1 MFFKRQSNDEDA
13 KYFQCSY
20 FNCNDMMEDINFQ
33 KEENIGVEGEE
44 LAMMLRKAM
53 AVYPLQKS
61 ITAKTCTFESDGSL
75 IEQCSGETAEVE
87 LSTKRDTSEQLRT
100 QASVDR
106 SEIEEFGVH
115 GKDSKDHHTAEFS
128 IVSDLTSI
136 GSLRHNEM
144 MRLVKHMELGKKSDT
159 EGDWTTPEVSKIYT
173 KLYNY
178 SMEKLC
184 DRLKENKSFLKLSSE
199 QESKTP
205 SGHLQTKRKIGEK
218 LSYID
223 EHASIDHVNLNT
235 QRNLNHDQGNK
246 YRRQGVQ
253 KSMVYDS
260 KPSRDLN
267 NVRANAV
274 HLRLYQKSVDM
285 KRSRDVEVK
294 KRSKPITVFNVT
306 PSEAQIRLYEKSR
319 VRQEVGKL
327 RRQQVQQQG
336 ILSPRSRVEVKN
348 IRANSAQLRLF
359 QRSLEKKQIEN
370 AQLEKDSTPL
380 KPTSAMPSEAQMRLY
395 GQSKMR
401 QEEGKH
407 RRLQVEQQKKN
418 DSPQSRPEMKKIQAN
433 AAQLRLYQKSI
444 DMKKERED
452 VLHTDTKELL
462 APRNA
467 APSETQLRLYE
478 QSKSRQEEGK
488 LRRQQLQEYR
498 RNVPES
504 RRELKK
510 IHANAAQLRLYQKS
524 VESKKTQTQILDE
537 DRENDI
543 SINVRKTTPS
553 KTQIRLYEQSRSRQE
568 EGRLRREEV
577 KKQAETARSPEVRP
591 ELKNIH
597 ANATQLRL
605 YQQAMSSP
613 HCASPNDG
621 IF

>member
-1 MFFKRQSNDEDA
+1 MFFKQQSNDEDA

-20 FNCNDMMEDINFQ
+20 LNCNDMMEDTNFQ

-61 ITAKTCTFESDGSL
+61 ITAKTCTFESDGSP
-75 IEQCSGETAEVE
+75 IEQCSGEIAEVE
-87 LSTKRDTSEQLRT
+87 RDTSEQLRT
-100 QASVDR
+100 QVSVDR
-106 SEIEEFGVH
+106 SEIGEFGVH

-136 GSLRHNEM
+136 SSLRHNEM
-144 MRLVKHMELGKKSDT
+144 MKLVKNMELGKK
-159 EGDWTTPEVSKIYT
+159 PEVSKIYT

-184 DRLKENKSFLKLSSE
+184 DRLKENNSFIKLSPE
-199 QESKTP
+199 QESKNR
-205 SGHLQTKRKIGEK
+205 SGHLQTKRKVVEQ

-223 EHASIDHVNLNT
+223 EHTSIDQVNLNA
-235 QRNLNHDQGNK
+235 QRKLNHDQGNK
-246 YRRQGVQ
+246 HRRQGIQ
-253 KSMVYDS
+253 ESILYES
-260 KPSRDLN
+260 KPIRDLSKI
-267 NVRANAV
+267 RANAV
-274 HLRLYQKSVDM
+274 HLRLYQKSIDM

-294 KRSKPITVFNVT
+294 KRSKPNTVSNVT
-306 PSEAQIRLYEKSR
+306 PSKAQIRLYEKSR

-336 ILSPRSRVEVKN
+336 ITSPRSRVEAKN

-359 QRSLEKKQIEN
+359 QRSLEKKLIEN
-370 AQLEKDSTPL
+370 ARLEKDSKPL
-380 KPTSAMPSEAQMRLY
+380 KPTNAMPSEAQIRLY
-395 GQSKMR
+395 GQSKVR
-401 QEEGKH
+401 QEEGKR

-433 AAQLRLYQKSI
+433 ATQLRLYQKSI
-444 DMKKERED
+444 DMKKKREE
-452 VLHTDTKELL
+452 VLHTDTKEV
-462 APRNA
+462 APSNA
-467 APSETQLRLYE
+467 LPSETQLRLYE

-488 LRRQQLQEYR
+488 LRRQQLQEHRHY
-498 RNVPES
+498 VPES
-504 RRELKK
+504 RRKMK
-510 IHANAAQLRLYQKS
+510 NISANAAQLRLYQQS
-524 VESKKTQTQILDE
+524 VESKKTQMQILDE
-537 DRENDI
+537 DLENDKP
-543 SINVRKTTPS
+543 INVRNTTPS
-553 KTQIRLYEQSRSRQE
+553 KTQIRLYEQSRARQE

-577 KKQAETARSPEVRP
+577 KKQAETAMSPKVRQ

-613 HCASPNDG
+613 QYASPNDG

>member
-1 MFFKRQSNDEDA
+1 MFFKQQTNDQDA
-13 KYFQCSY
+13 NYFQCSY
-20 FNCNDMMEDINFQ
+20 FNCEDMMEDINFQ
-33 KEENIGVEGEE
+33 KEENIEGEE
-44 LAMMLRKAM
+44 LALMLRQAM

-61 ITAKTCTFESDGSL
+61 MTAKTCTFESEGSL
-75 IEQCSGETAEVE
+75 IEQCSGETIEVDS
-87 LSTKRDTSEQLRT
+87 STKRDTSEQLRT
-100 QASVDR
+100 EPSVDR
-106 SEIEEFGVH
+106 SEIGGFGVH

-136 GSLRHNEM
+136 GSLRRNEM
-144 MRLVKHMELGKKSDT
+144 MSLLKNMELGKKSDL
-159 EGDWTTPEVSKIYT
+159 EGDWTTSEVSKIYS

-184 DRLKENKSFLKLSSE
+184 DRLKENKSFLKLSPE
-199 QESKTP
+199 QESKNP
-205 SGHLQTKRKIGEK
+205 SGHLQAKRKVVKK
-218 LSYID
+218 LSFID
-223 EHASIDHVNLNT
+223 EHTSIDHVNPNA
-235 QRNLNHDQGNK
+235 QRKLKHHQGNK
-246 YRRQGVQ
+246 HRRQGIQ
-253 KSMVYDS
+253 ESAVYDS
-260 KPSRDLN
+260 KPIRDMN
-267 NVRANAV
+267 KVRANAV

-285 KRSRDVEVK
+285 KRSRDIEAK
-294 KRSKPITVFNVT
+294 NRSKPITASNVT

-319 VRQEVGKL
+319 VRQEVGKF

-336 ILSPRSRVEVKN
+336 IVSPKSRVEAKN

-370 AQLEKDSTPL
+370 ARLEQEESTPL
-380 KPTSAMPSEAQMRLY
+380 KPTNAMPSEAQIRLY

-401 QEEGKH
+401 QEEGKQ

-418 DSPQSRPEMKKIQAN
+418 DSPQSRPEMKKVQAN

-444 DMKKERED
+444 DMKKEKKE
-452 VLHTDTKELL
+452 VLHTDTKEQ

-478 QSKSRQEEGK
+478 HSKSRQEEGK
-488 LRRQQLQEYR
+488 LRRQQVEDHRHY
-498 RNVPES
+498 VPES
-504 RRELKK
+504 RRKLEK
-510 IHANAAQLRLYQKS
+510 IQANAAQLRLYQQS

-537 DRENDI
+537 DHENDKP
-543 SINVRKTTPS
+543 INVRNTTPS

-577 KKQAETARSPEVRP
+577 KKQVESARSPDARQ

-605 YQQAMSSP
+605 YRQAMYSP
-613 HCASPNDG
+613 
-621 IF
+621 